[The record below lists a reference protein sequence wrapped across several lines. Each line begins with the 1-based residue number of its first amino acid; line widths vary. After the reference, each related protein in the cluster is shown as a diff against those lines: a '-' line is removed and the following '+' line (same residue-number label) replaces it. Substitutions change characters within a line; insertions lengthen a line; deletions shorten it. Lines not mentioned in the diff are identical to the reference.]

1 MADEPKPSTGP
12 RALGPF
18 EPKVYVP
25 PPKEEAAAARA
36 EPVLTEGMK
45 ARRRRTEKR
54 RREESARRLSAEE
67 ESAARWGRTRSVL
80 LRLLLVFVLVFGYWR
95 LQVQYPDNRWP
106 LELVWAFMVVGL
118 VGTLGWTLWY
128 LNRGD

>member
-25 PPKEEAAAARA
+25 PPKEGAAAART

-45 ARRRRTEKR
+45 ARRRQTEKR
-54 RREESARRLSAEE
+54 RREESVKKSEAEE
-67 ESAARWGRTRSVL
+67 ESAAGWERARSIL
-80 LRLLLVFVLVFGYWR
+80 LRLLVVFALVFAYWR

-118 VGTLGWTLWY
+118 AGTLGWTLWY
-128 LNRGD
+128 LNKGD